1 MKGKPVQQMVIGL
14 LCIPGGYLSDLLS
27 EASRASG
34 VAGLDKR
41 SSHELVTGIHLGD
54 SIDRFPYFI
63 ILGGVLIIGG
73 TINVI
78 GGVIAAEF

>member
-1 MKGKPVQQMVIGL
+1 
-14 LCIPGGYLSDLLS
+14 
-27 EASRASG
+27 
-34 VAGLDKR
+34 
-41 SSHELVTGIHLGD
+41 VTGIHLGD